1 MLSLLQLS
9 LPGLKP
15 PSDAFG
21 GEGVGSPT
29 MVESIISRM
38 LFVVTVV
45 GGLLFLTMFVTGAI
59 NWITS
64 GGDSGKVASARNRM
78 IQGVLGLVVL
88 VAAYSAVGVVGQIV
102 GINILNFAT
111 EVGQFEQQGFLGTQ

>member
-21 GEGVGSPT
+21 GEGVGAPT